1 MGTERR
7 LGAGPFVLAAILAAM
22 ASVLFGVY
30 WLATSHPVELVAE
43 DPYEAGLRYNERIAA
58 RQRADALGLDL
69 ALETTRTASGA
80 RVRIT
85 VSSSRGLLPSDL
97 RVAVR
102 RERPTASGYDEESW
116 LAADGDAFAGDI
128 ALPLPGRW
136 HLVAIVASGDA
147 RVERRFTL
155 EAP

>member
-1 MGTERR
+1 MGAERH

-22 ASVLFGVY
+22 VSVLFGVY
-30 WLATSHPVELVAE
+30 WLATSYPVELVAD

-58 RQRADALGLDL
+58 RQRADALGLDV
-69 ALETTRTASGA
+69 ALETTRTAGGA

-85 VSSSRGLLPSDL
+85 VSSSHGPLPSDL

-102 RERPTASGYDEESW
+102 RERPTASGYDEEYA
-116 LAADGDAFAGDI
+116 LAVDGDAFAGDI
-128 ALPLPGRW
+128 PLPLPGRW

-147 RVERRFTL
+147 RGERRFAM